1 MIWKKRR
8 FEGVLKLN
16 AKGKNVYVCSD
27 AVGETAEA
35 VVKATIRQ
43 FTNSNVG
50 VKRYS
55 HIQTEE
61 EIEQVVNEVKS
72 NHSFIAY
79 TLVQPELRAKMQQEA
94 IKKDVRAV
102 DVMGPMMQ
110 AYIDTFND
118 NPKPEPGQ
126 RQVLDDEY
134 FRRIEAVEFAVKYD
148 DGKDVRGLLLADV
161 VLIGVSR
168 TSKTPLSIFLAHKG
182 IKTANL
188 PILPDMEPP
197 EELFRPA
204 NRMIIGLTINPDQ
217 LLRIRT
223 ERLKTLGLPA
233 HSKYASL
240 EQIEKELDTA
250 AKWMKRLE
258 CPVLNVSDKSIEETA
273 GVIMNLL
280 AEKKGN

>member
-1 MIWKKRR
+1 M
-8 FEGVLKLN
+8 LKLN

-79 TLVQPELRAKMQQEA
+79 TLVQPELRAKMQQDA

>member
-1 MIWKKRR
+1 M
-8 FEGVLKLN
+8 LKLN

-79 TLVQPELRAKMQQEA
+79 TLVQPELRAKMQQDA

-273 GVIMNLL
+273 GVIMDLL

>member
-1 MIWKKRR
+1 M
-8 FEGVLKLN
+8 LN
-16 AKGKNVYVCSD
+16 VIQKQKYVYVCSD

-35 VVKATIRQ
+35 VVQATIRQ
-43 FTNSNVG
+43 FTNNEVR
-50 VKRYS
+50 VRRYS
-55 HIQTEE
+55 HLQSEE
-61 EIEQVVNEVKS
+61 EIEKVVAEVKS
-72 NHSFIAY
+72 NQSFIAY
-79 TLVQPELRAKMQQEA
+79 TLVQPELRAKMQQET
-94 IKKDVRAV
+94 IKSDVRAV

-126 RQVLDDEY
+126 RQVLDEEY
-134 FRRIEAVEFAVKYD
+134 FKRIEAVEFAVKYD
-148 DGKDVRGLLLADV
+148 DGKDVRGLVLADV

-197 EELFRPA
+197 EELFHPVD
-204 NRMIIGLTINPDQ
+204 RMIVGLTINPEQ
-217 LLRIRT
+217 LLRIRS

-233 HSKYASL
+233 HSRYASM
-240 EQIEKELDTA
+240 EQIEKELETA
-250 AKWMKRLE
+250 NQWMERLG

-273 GVIMNLL
+273 GVIMGLL
-280 AEKKGN
+280 SEKQRQG

>member
-1 MIWKKRR
+1 MRR

-204 NRMIIGLTINPDQ
+204 NRMIVGLTINPDQ

-250 AKWMKRLE
+250 SKWMKRLE

-280 AEKKGN
+280 AEKKGI

>member
-1 MIWKKRR
+1 MVQNDTYI
-8 FEGVLKLN
+8 
-16 AKGKNVYVCSD
+16 YVCSD

-35 VVKATIRQ
+35 VVRATIRQ
-43 FTNSNVG
+43 FTSKEVKI
-50 VKRYS
+50 KRYS

-61 EIEQVVNEVKS
+61 EIETIIQEVKRK
-72 NHSFIAY
+72 HSFIAY

-94 IKKDVRAV
+94 IKEGIRAV

-118 NPKPEPGQ
+118 APKPDPGQ

-134 FRRIEAVEFAVKYD
+134 FKRIEAVEFAVKYD
-148 DGKDVRGLLLADV
+148 DGKDVKGLVLADV

-197 EELFRPA
+197 EQLFHDV
-204 NRMIIGLTINPDQ
+204 NRLVVGLTIDPSH
-217 LLRIRT
+217 LLKIRT

-233 HSKYASL
+233 QSKYASMD
-240 EQIEKELDTA
+240 QIKKELRTA
-250 AKWMKRLE
+250 NEWMEKLQ
-258 CPVLNVSDKSIEETA
+258 CPVINVSDKSIEETA
-273 GVIMNLL
+273 GIIMNFKS
-280 AEKKGN
+280 ER

>member
-1 MIWKKRR
+1 M
-8 FEGVLKLN
+8 LKLN

>member
-1 MIWKKRR
+1 MTNNHS
-8 FEGVLKLN
+8 V
-16 AKGKNVYVCSD
+16 VYICSD

-35 VVKATIRQ
+35 VVRATIRQ
-43 FTNSNVG
+43 FTQNKVDM
-50 VKRYS
+50 KRYS

-61 EIEQVVNEVKS
+61 EIEAIIQEVREKK
-72 NHSFIAY
+72 SFIAY

-94 IKKDVRAV
+94 IRYDIRAV

-126 RQVLDDEY
+126 RQVLDEEY
-134 FRRIEAVEFAVKYD
+134 FKRIEAVEFAVKYD
-148 DGKDVRGLLLADV
+148 DGKDVKGLLSADV

-188 PILPDMEPP
+188 PILPDMESP
-197 EELFRPA
+197 EELFKPSD
-204 NRMIIGLTINPDQ
+204 RMIIGLTIDPGH
-217 LLRIRT
+217 LLKIRT

-233 HSKYASL
+233 QSKYASMD
-240 EQIEKELDTA
+240 QIKRELKTA
-250 AKWMKRLE
+250 NALMERLG
-258 CPVLNVSDKSIEETA
+258 CPVINVSDKSIEETA
-273 GVIMNLL
+273 GVIIELRS
-280 AEKKGN
+280 EQQ

>member
-1 MIWKKRR
+1 M
-8 FEGVLKLN
+8 VLKN
-16 AKGKNVYVCSD
+16 TFIYVCSD

-35 VVKATIRQ
+35 VVRATIRQ
-43 FTNSNVG
+43 FTNNEIG

-61 EIEQVVNEVKS
+61 EIETIVKEVKQ
-72 NHSFIAY
+72 NNSFIAY

-94 IKKDVRAV
+94 IRQDIRAV

-118 NPKPEPGQ
+118 DPKPEPGQ
-126 RQVLDDEY
+126 RQVLDEEY
-134 FRRIEAVEFAVKYD
+134 FKRIEAVEFAVKYD
-148 DGKDVRGLLLADV
+148 DGKDVKGLLLADV

-188 PILPDMEPP
+188 PILPEMEPP
-197 EELFRPA
+197 EELFKPA
-204 NRMIIGLTINPDQ
+204 DRMVVGLTIDPGH
-217 LLRIRT
+217 LLKIRT

-233 HSKYASL
+233 QSKYASMD
-240 EQIEKELDTA
+240 QIKKELQTA
-250 AKWMKRLE
+250 GNWMQQLD
-258 CPVLNVSDKSIEETA
+258 CPVINVSDKSIEETA
-273 GVIMNLL
+273 GIIMKIRS
-280 AEKKGN
+280 EI

>member
-1 MIWKKRR
+1 M
-8 FEGVLKLN
+8 LKLN

-168 TSKTPLSIFLAHKG
+168 TSKTPLSIFLAHEG

-188 PILPDMEPP
+188 QIITDMEPP

-233 HSKYASL
+233 HSNYASL